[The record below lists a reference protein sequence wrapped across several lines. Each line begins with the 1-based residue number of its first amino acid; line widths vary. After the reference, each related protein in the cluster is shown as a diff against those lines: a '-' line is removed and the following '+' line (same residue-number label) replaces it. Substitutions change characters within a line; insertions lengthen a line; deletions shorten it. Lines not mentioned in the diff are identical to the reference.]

1 MFKSIQIAKGLVQKT
16 MLLGVATLIVVSTF
30 ASLGLGKKK
39 AASAGKRLLSSKV
52 LSYNGN
58 FTLKSGYSFR
68 GNAILDNST
77 TRVIQLNTDVITK
90 KGNYELSIPL
100 RKTTLV
106 NKVKI
111 QLGNQT
117 LRPR

>member
-1 MFKSIQIAKGLVQKT
+1 MFKSIQIVKGLVQKT

-39 AASAGKRLLSSKV
+39 AASTGKRLLSSKV
-52 LSYNGN
+52 LSYNGS

-68 GNAILDNST
+68 GNVILDNST